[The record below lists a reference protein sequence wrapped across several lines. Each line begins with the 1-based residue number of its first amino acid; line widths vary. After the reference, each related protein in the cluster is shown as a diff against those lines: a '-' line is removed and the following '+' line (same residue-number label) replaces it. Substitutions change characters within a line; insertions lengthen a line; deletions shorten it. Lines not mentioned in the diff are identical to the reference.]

1 MKIIKVDRKNNWFEV
16 VPESLDDLW
25 HLERLIEK
33 GDLVSGKSERKI
45 KPKTEGEKA
54 FRKDIFV
61 EISAEEAAFHE
72 ASGQLRVNGIIV
84 SGKPEEYVE
93 LKSHHALG
101 IEAGY
106 KIKVRKRAL
115 KNWQVEKLEQAKK
128 AAERGKM
135 LAVVLDDEAAD
146 FALLKDAG
154 IEHKGKIFA
163 GKEGKQYGA
172 QEKGSGN
179 KYFDEVLAKAQ
190 ELGADKVVF
199 AGPGFVKMNLQK
211 YIHDKKIKMQAFFES
226 TNSVGATGINEL
238 VKSGKLDRVAEEL
251 QMAGEMKLVEALYA
265 EIGRNSGL
273 VAYGVA
279 EVGRAVEA
287 GAAETLLVAERFLL
301 ANRDNAERI
310 MEAAEKN
317 RGKVHIISSRH
328 DAGKQLEGLGG
339 IAALLRYRMG

>member
-1 MKIIKVDRKNNWFEV
+1 MKIIKIDRRNNSFEV

-45 KPKTEGEKA
+45 KPKSEGEKA

-61 EISAEEAAFHE
+61 EISAEEVALHE
-72 ASGQLRVNGIIV
+72 ASGQLRVNGIITA
-84 SGKPEEYVE
+84 GKPEEYVE
-93 LKSHHALG
+93 LKSYHALG

-106 KIKVRKRAL
+106 KIKVKKESL
-115 KNWQVEKLEQAKK
+115 KNWQADRLEQAKR

-163 GKEGKQYGA
+163 GKEGKQYA
-172 QEKGSGN
+172 TQEKGN
-179 KYFDEVLAKAQ
+179 VNRYFEEVLAKVH
-190 ELGADKVVF
+190 EHGADKVVF

-211 YIHDKKIKMQAFFES
+211 YIRDKKIKMQAFFES
-226 TNSVGATGINEL
+226 TNSVGVTGINEL

-251 QMAGEMKLVEALYA
+251 QVAAEMKLVESVYA

-279 EVGRAVEA
+279 EVRRAVEA
-287 GAAETLLVAERFLL
+287 GAVETLLVAERLLL
-301 ANRDNAERI
+301 ADRDNIERI
-310 MEAAEKN
+310 MESAERS
-317 RGKVHIISSRH
+317 RGRVHIISSRH